1 MSPGPA
7 LVMNTTGERTEGL
20 FLTSSFPWIG
30 LQIST
35 LPLQFWKEPI
45 QQAHS
50 VRGEEA
56 EVSWAGGASCIN
68 SDVVS
73 DRATQRWVLRRLTGF
88 HSSGLLEEKR
98 RLIVQVITAG
108 GLLQAC

>member
-35 LPLQFWKEPI
+35 LPLQVRIEPI
-45 QQAHS
+45 QQAYR
-50 VRGEEA
+50 VGGEEVG
-56 EVSWAGGASCIN
+56 EVVGGGAIMY
-68 SDVVS
+68 
-73 DRATQRWVLRRLTGF
+73 
-88 HSSGLLEEKR
+88 
-98 RLIVQVITAG
+98 
-108 GLLQAC
+108 